1 MEETKK
7 KEWEIYLEGLLKQS
21 RHTDEE
27 KAFLKARKEEID
39 PKVFKALELEEEDE
53 EIDLDKLNIKKLTAL
68 AKDQNIDLGEAKN
81 KEEII
86 EAIEQANA

>member
-21 RHTDEE
+21 RHTEEE

-39 PKVFKALELEEEDE
+39 PKVFKALELEEDE

-68 AKDQNIDLGEAKN
+68 AKDQGIDLGEAKN

>member
-39 PKVFKALELEEEDE
+39 PKVFKALELEEDE

-68 AKDQNIDLGEAKN
+68 AKDQDIDLGEAKN

>member
-21 RHTDEE
+21 RHTEEE

-39 PKVFKALELEEEDE
+39 PKVFKALELEEDE

-68 AKDQNIDLGEAKN
+68 AKDQDIDLGEAKN

>member
-21 RHTDEE
+21 RYTEEE

-39 PKVFKALELEEEDE
+39 PKVFKALELEEDE